1 MGRNQSAVQ
10 TVPVGNGLLR
20 FACANARYVR
30 NKVAD
35 VVDLVVNSNI
45 DICVITETWLKDCDS
60 VTVAGMSPSGYSFE
74 NSPRKAARSGGGL
87 VLMFKSMMRTKL
99 VDASEYRSFES
110 SEWNITLQSHVIKLV
125 AVYRPPSAT
134 ALYVPSSLFFEEF
147 SIYLES
153 VVTSTE
159 LLLISGDF
167 NFHLNSAEDNNTKK
181 FCDLLETFGL
191 TQHVTF
197 STHNSGHILDLIIT
211 RSVNDVLISKVE
223 PTLALSGH
231 TAICVQAQTANIFAR
246 LFTFET

>member
-1 MGRNQSAVQ
+1 VGRNQSAVQ

-45 DICVITETWLKDCDS
+45 DICVTTETWLKDCDS

-125 AVYRPPSAT
+125 AVYRPPSST

-159 LLLISGDF
+159 LLLISGD
-167 NFHLNSAEDNNTKK
+167 S
-181 FCDLLETFGL
+181 
-191 TQHVTF
+191 
-197 STHNSGHILDLIIT
+197 
-211 RSVNDVLISKVE
+211 IS
-223 PTLALSGH
+223 
-231 TAICVQAQTANIFAR
+231 I
-246 LFTFET
+246 